1 MSFGNNPNF
10 DQSREILPSQ
20 SAKIEV
26 IGVGG
31 GGSNAVN
38 RMINSDLEGVSF
50 RVLNTDAQ
58 ALLQSS
64 AESRVQLGQNLTRGL
79 GAGGNPSIGQKAAEE
94 SKEELQQA
102 LERSDLVFIAAGMGG
117 GTGTGAAPV
126 VAEVAKQSGAL
137 TVGIV
142 TKPFSF
148 EGKRRMR
155 QAEEGIARLAENVDT
170 LIVIPN
176 DRLKDVIA
184 GAPLQE
190 AFRNADDVLRMGVI
204 GISDIITCPG
214 LVNVDFADVRS
225 VMTEAGTALLGIGIG
240 SGRSRAIEAAQAAM
254 NSPLLEAARIDG
266 AKGCVINI
274 TGGKDMTLED
284 MTSASEIIYDVV
296 DQEANIIVGAV
307 VDEAMEGEIQV
318 TVIASGFET
327 TQPLNQQRI
336 KNRLS
341 NQPLYN
347 YSDNKESGASIP
359 EFLRLRQ
366 NKKNIFNGKIMEIE
380 GLPNLKLEQAFE
392 LTDATA
398 ERSCAGSTI
407 LLSQETVQEYLK
419 SNICLLEKMIE
430 GNYEDS
436 KSISRRIN
444 DMENWFKKPSF
455 IQPDL
460 NAQYEEIIEIDLAKV
475 TQPIVAC
482 PNDPDNVI
490 EITDVANTNIDEV
503 FIGSC
508 MTNIGHYRA
517 AAKVLEGVQNL
528 KAKLWICPPT
538 KMDEETLKAE
548 GYYKI
553 FEDCGARLELPGC
566 SLCMG
571 NQARV
576 DEGSVV
582 FSTSTRNFDNR
593 LGKNAQVFLGSAE
606 LAAVCAL
613 LGKIPTLE
621 EYQDITKNKINPY
634 SDELYR
640 YLQFDEIQDFSLSK

>member
-1 MSFGNNPNF
+1 MQQIVKLNFYFEMSYGNNPIN
-10 DQSREILPSQ
+10 DQYNDILPSQ
-20 SAKIEV
+20 TARIEV

-38 RMINSDLEGVSF
+38 RMINSELDGVSF

-64 AESRVQLGQNLTRGL
+64 AERRLQLGQNLTRGL

-94 SKEELQQA
+94 SREELQQA
-102 LERSDLVFIAAGMGG
+102 LEGSDLVFIAAGMGG

-190 AFRNADDVLRMGVI
+190 AFQNADDVLRMGVK

-214 LVNVDFADVRS
+214 LVNVDFADIRS

-240 SGRSRAIEAAQAAM
+240 SGRSRALEAAQAAM
-254 NSPLLEAARIDG
+254 NSPLLEATRIDG

-307 VDEAMEGEIQV
+307 VDESMEGEIQV
-318 TVIASGFET
+318 TVIATGFET
-327 TQPLNQQRI
+327 NQPLKQQRI

-347 YSDNKESGASIP
+347 MVDNKEGGANIP

-366 NKKNIFNGKIMEIE
+366 NRKE
-380 GLPNLKLEQAFE
+380 
-392 LTDATA
+392 TD
-398 ERSCAGSTI
+398 
-407 LLSQETVQEYLK
+407 
-419 SNICLLEKMIE
+419 
-430 GNYEDS
+430 
-436 KSISRRIN
+436 
-444 DMENWFKKPSF
+444 
-455 IQPDL
+455 
-460 NAQYEEIIEIDLAKV
+460 
-475 TQPIVAC
+475 
-482 PNDPDNVI
+482 
-490 EITDVANTNIDEV
+490 
-503 FIGSC
+503 
-508 MTNIGHYRA
+508 
-517 AAKVLEGVQNL
+517 
-528 KAKLWICPPT
+528 
-538 KMDEETLKAE
+538 
-548 GYYKI
+548 
-553 FEDCGARLELPGC
+553 
-566 SLCMG
+566 
-571 NQARV
+571 
-576 DEGSVV
+576 
-582 FSTSTRNFDNR
+582 
-593 LGKNAQVFLGSAE
+593 
-606 LAAVCAL
+606 
-613 LGKIPTLE
+613 
-621 EYQDITKNKINPY
+621 
-634 SDELYR
+634 
-640 YLQFDEIQDFSLSK
+640 

>member
-1 MSFGNNPNF
+1 MSYGNNPKI
-10 DQSREILPSQ
+10 DQYNDILPSQ
-20 SAKIEV
+20 NAKIEV

-38 RMINSDLEGVSF
+38 RMIDSELDGVSF

-64 AESRVQLGQNLTRGL
+64 AERRVQLGQNLTRGL

-94 SKEELQQA
+94 SREELQQT
-102 LERSDLVFIAAGMGG
+102 LEGSDLVFIAAGMGG

-155 QAEEGIARLAENVDT
+155 QAEEGISRLAENVDT

-176 DRLKDVIA
+176 DRLKDVIS

-190 AFRNADDVLRMGVI
+190 AFRNADDVLRMGVK

-240 SGRSRAIEAAQAAM
+240 SGRSRALEAAQAAM

-318 TVIASGFET
+318 TVIATGFET
-327 TQPLNQQRI
+327 NQPLKQQRI

-347 YSDNKESGASIP
+347 ISDNRDTGANIP

-366 NKKNIFNGKIMEIE
+366 NKK
-380 GLPNLKLEQAFE
+380 
-392 LTDATA
+392 D
-398 ERSCAGSTI
+398 
-407 LLSQETVQEYLK
+407 
-419 SNICLLEKMIE
+419 
-430 GNYEDS
+430 
-436 KSISRRIN
+436 
-444 DMENWFKKPSF
+444 
-455 IQPDL
+455 
-460 NAQYEEIIEIDLAKV
+460 ID
-475 TQPIVAC
+475 
-482 PNDPDNVI
+482 
-490 EITDVANTNIDEV
+490 
-503 FIGSC
+503 
-508 MTNIGHYRA
+508 
-517 AAKVLEGVQNL
+517 
-528 KAKLWICPPT
+528 
-538 KMDEETLKAE
+538 
-548 GYYKI
+548 
-553 FEDCGARLELPGC
+553 
-566 SLCMG
+566 
-571 NQARV
+571 
-576 DEGSVV
+576 
-582 FSTSTRNFDNR
+582 
-593 LGKNAQVFLGSAE
+593 
-606 LAAVCAL
+606 
-613 LGKIPTLE
+613 
-621 EYQDITKNKINPY
+621 
-634 SDELYR
+634 
-640 YLQFDEIQDFSLSK
+640 

>member
-20 SAKIEV
+20 NAKIEV

-102 LERSDLVFIAAGMGG
+102 LEGSDLVFIAAGMGG

-190 AFRNADDVLRMGVI
+190 AFRNADDVLRMGVK

-214 LVNVDFADVRS
+214 LVNVDFADIRS

-240 SGRSRAIEAAQAAM
+240 SGRSRALEAAQAAM

-318 TVIASGFET
+318 TVIATGFET
-327 TQPLNQQRI
+327 NQPLKQQRI

-347 YSDNKESGASIP
+347 ISENKDSGATIP

-366 NKKNIFNGKIMEIE
+366 NKK
-380 GLPNLKLEQAFE
+380 
-392 LTDATA
+392 D
-398 ERSCAGSTI
+398 
-407 LLSQETVQEYLK
+407 
-419 SNICLLEKMIE
+419 
-430 GNYEDS
+430 
-436 KSISRRIN
+436 
-444 DMENWFKKPSF
+444 
-455 IQPDL
+455 
-460 NAQYEEIIEIDLAKV
+460 ID
-475 TQPIVAC
+475 
-482 PNDPDNVI
+482 
-490 EITDVANTNIDEV
+490 
-503 FIGSC
+503 
-508 MTNIGHYRA
+508 
-517 AAKVLEGVQNL
+517 
-528 KAKLWICPPT
+528 
-538 KMDEETLKAE
+538 
-548 GYYKI
+548 
-553 FEDCGARLELPGC
+553 
-566 SLCMG
+566 
-571 NQARV
+571 
-576 DEGSVV
+576 
-582 FSTSTRNFDNR
+582 
-593 LGKNAQVFLGSAE
+593 
-606 LAAVCAL
+606 
-613 LGKIPTLE
+613 
-621 EYQDITKNKINPY
+621 
-634 SDELYR
+634 
-640 YLQFDEIQDFSLSK
+640 

>member
-10 DQSREILPSQ
+10 DQSKDILPSQ
-20 SAKIEV
+20 NAKIEV

-38 RMINSDLEGVSF
+38 RMIDSDLEGVSF

-64 AESRVQLGQNLTRGL
+64 ADRRVQLGQNLTRGL

-94 SKEELQQA
+94 SKDELQQT
-102 LERSDLVFIAAGMGG
+102 LEGSDLVFIAAGMGG

-190 AFRNADDVLRMGVI
+190 AFRNADDVLRMGVK

-240 SGRSRAIEAAQAAM
+240 SGRSRALEAAQAAM

-296 DQEANIIVGAV
+296 DPEANIIVGAV
-307 VDEAMEGEIQV
+307 IDESMEGEIQV
-318 TVIASGFET
+318 TVIATGFET
-327 TQPLNQQRI
+327 NQPLKQQRI

-347 YSDNKESGASIP
+347 ISDNKDMGTNIP

-366 NKKNIFNGKIMEIE
+366 NKKDIE
-380 GLPNLKLEQAFE
+380 
-392 LTDATA
+392 
-398 ERSCAGSTI
+398 
-407 LLSQETVQEYLK
+407 
-419 SNICLLEKMIE
+419 
-430 GNYEDS
+430 
-436 KSISRRIN
+436 
-444 DMENWFKKPSF
+444 
-455 IQPDL
+455 
-460 NAQYEEIIEIDLAKV
+460 
-475 TQPIVAC
+475 
-482 PNDPDNVI
+482 
-490 EITDVANTNIDEV
+490 
-503 FIGSC
+503 
-508 MTNIGHYRA
+508 
-517 AAKVLEGVQNL
+517 
-528 KAKLWICPPT
+528 
-538 KMDEETLKAE
+538 
-548 GYYKI
+548 
-553 FEDCGARLELPGC
+553 
-566 SLCMG
+566 
-571 NQARV
+571 
-576 DEGSVV
+576 
-582 FSTSTRNFDNR
+582 
-593 LGKNAQVFLGSAE
+593 
-606 LAAVCAL
+606 
-613 LGKIPTLE
+613 
-621 EYQDITKNKINPY
+621 
-634 SDELYR
+634 
-640 YLQFDEIQDFSLSK
+640 

>member
-102 LERSDLVFIAAGMGG
+102 LEGSDLVFIAAGMGG

-190 AFRNADDVLRMGVI
+190 AFRNADDVLRMGVK

-318 TVIASGFET
+318 TVIATGFEM
-327 TQPLNQQRI
+327 TQSLNQQRI

-347 YSDNKESGASIP
+347 FSDNKETGANIP

-366 NKKNIFNGKIMEIE
+366 NKK
-380 GLPNLKLEQAFE
+380 
-392 LTDATA
+392 D
-398 ERSCAGSTI
+398 
-407 LLSQETVQEYLK
+407 
-419 SNICLLEKMIE
+419 
-430 GNYEDS
+430 
-436 KSISRRIN
+436 
-444 DMENWFKKPSF
+444 
-455 IQPDL
+455 
-460 NAQYEEIIEIDLAKV
+460 
-475 TQPIVAC
+475 
-482 PNDPDNVI
+482 
-490 EITDVANTNIDEV
+490 
-503 FIGSC
+503 IG
-508 MTNIGHYRA
+508 
-517 AAKVLEGVQNL
+517 
-528 KAKLWICPPT
+528 
-538 KMDEETLKAE
+538 
-548 GYYKI
+548 
-553 FEDCGARLELPGC
+553 
-566 SLCMG
+566 
-571 NQARV
+571 
-576 DEGSVV
+576 
-582 FSTSTRNFDNR
+582 
-593 LGKNAQVFLGSAE
+593 
-606 LAAVCAL
+606 
-613 LGKIPTLE
+613 
-621 EYQDITKNKINPY
+621 
-634 SDELYR
+634 
-640 YLQFDEIQDFSLSK
+640 

>member
-10 DQSREILPSQ
+10 DQSKDILPSQ
-20 SAKIEV
+20 NAKIEV

-38 RMINSDLEGVSF
+38 RMIDSDLEGVSF

-64 AESRVQLGQNLTRGL
+64 ADRRVQLGQNLTRGL

-94 SKEELQQA
+94 SKDELQQT
-102 LERSDLVFIAAGMGG
+102 LEGSDLVFIAAGMGG

-190 AFRNADDVLRMGVI
+190 AFRNADDVLRMGVK

-240 SGRSRAIEAAQAAM
+240 SGRSRALEAAQAAM

-296 DQEANIIVGAV
+296 DPEANIIVGAV
-307 VDEAMEGEIQV
+307 IDESMEGEIQV
-318 TVIASGFET
+318 TVIATGFET
-327 TQPLNQQRI
+327 NQPLKQQRI

-347 YSDNKESGASIP
+347 ISDNKETGTNIP

-366 NKKNIFNGKIMEIE
+366 NKKDIE
-380 GLPNLKLEQAFE
+380 
-392 LTDATA
+392 
-398 ERSCAGSTI
+398 
-407 LLSQETVQEYLK
+407 
-419 SNICLLEKMIE
+419 
-430 GNYEDS
+430 
-436 KSISRRIN
+436 
-444 DMENWFKKPSF
+444 
-455 IQPDL
+455 
-460 NAQYEEIIEIDLAKV
+460 
-475 TQPIVAC
+475 
-482 PNDPDNVI
+482 
-490 EITDVANTNIDEV
+490 
-503 FIGSC
+503 
-508 MTNIGHYRA
+508 
-517 AAKVLEGVQNL
+517 
-528 KAKLWICPPT
+528 
-538 KMDEETLKAE
+538 
-548 GYYKI
+548 
-553 FEDCGARLELPGC
+553 
-566 SLCMG
+566 
-571 NQARV
+571 
-576 DEGSVV
+576 
-582 FSTSTRNFDNR
+582 
-593 LGKNAQVFLGSAE
+593 
-606 LAAVCAL
+606 
-613 LGKIPTLE
+613 
-621 EYQDITKNKINPY
+621 
-634 SDELYR
+634 
-640 YLQFDEIQDFSLSK
+640 

>member
-10 DQSREILPSQ
+10 DQSKEILPSQ
-20 SAKIEV
+20 NAKIEV

-38 RMINSDLEGVSF
+38 RMIDSDLEGVSF

-64 AESRVQLGQNLTRGL
+64 ADRRVQLGQNLTRGL

-94 SKEELQQA
+94 SKDELQQT
-102 LERSDLVFIAAGMGG
+102 LEGSDLVFIAAGMGG

-190 AFRNADDVLRMGVI
+190 AFRNADDVLRMGVK

-240 SGRSRAIEAAQAAM
+240 SGRSRALEAAQAAM

-307 VDEAMEGEIQV
+307 VDESMEGEIQV
-318 TVIASGFET
+318 TVIATGFET
-327 TQPLNQQRI
+327 NQPLKQQRI

-347 YSDNKESGASIP
+347 ISDNKDTGANIP

-366 NKKNIFNGKIMEIE
+366 NKKDIE
-380 GLPNLKLEQAFE
+380 
-392 LTDATA
+392 
-398 ERSCAGSTI
+398 
-407 LLSQETVQEYLK
+407 
-419 SNICLLEKMIE
+419 
-430 GNYEDS
+430 
-436 KSISRRIN
+436 
-444 DMENWFKKPSF
+444 
-455 IQPDL
+455 
-460 NAQYEEIIEIDLAKV
+460 
-475 TQPIVAC
+475 
-482 PNDPDNVI
+482 
-490 EITDVANTNIDEV
+490 
-503 FIGSC
+503 
-508 MTNIGHYRA
+508 
-517 AAKVLEGVQNL
+517 
-528 KAKLWICPPT
+528 
-538 KMDEETLKAE
+538 
-548 GYYKI
+548 
-553 FEDCGARLELPGC
+553 
-566 SLCMG
+566 
-571 NQARV
+571 
-576 DEGSVV
+576 
-582 FSTSTRNFDNR
+582 
-593 LGKNAQVFLGSAE
+593 
-606 LAAVCAL
+606 
-613 LGKIPTLE
+613 
-621 EYQDITKNKINPY
+621 
-634 SDELYR
+634 
-640 YLQFDEIQDFSLSK
+640 